1 MCVCNTELGTSCDTT
16 VATIWHWVKVAASRD
31 FSAFFFYMNP
41 THLVKKFGY
50 LCENKSFRKT
60 MLACLSVAQA
70 GWIHGEK
77 KANKSRDTVTLSPAL
92 LLQHACHCSFFCL
105 SVHLQ
110 PDGLR
115 QGERQPAHWGF
126 HNSGRAAWRESWR
139 EWRESWHEW
148 RENIVISLHYGQ
160 MIFTDLHST
169 ETKTVKLS

>member
-1 MCVCNTELGTSCDTT
+1 
-16 VATIWHWVKVAASRD
+16 
-31 FSAFFFYMNP
+31 MNP
-41 THLVKKFGY
+41 THLVQKFEY

-92 LLQHACHCSFFCL
+92 LLQHACHCSFFYL

-115 QGERQPAHWGF
+115 QGERQPAH
-126 HNSGRAAWRESWR
+126 
-139 EWRESWHEW
+139 
-148 RENIVISLHYGQ
+148 
-160 MIFTDLHST
+160 
-169 ETKTVKLS
+169 